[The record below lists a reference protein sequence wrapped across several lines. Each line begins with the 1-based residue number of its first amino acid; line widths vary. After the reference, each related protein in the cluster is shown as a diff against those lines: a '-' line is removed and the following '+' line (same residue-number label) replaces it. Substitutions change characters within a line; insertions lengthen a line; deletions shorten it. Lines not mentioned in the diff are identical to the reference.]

1 MSIISKEDKK
11 LQKKI
16 RKQLSD
22 IKVSKA
28 NLLLNG
34 EIVYSVDLEPNRF
47 SLTLRNWEMDI
58 YVSKAILFPVFV
70 DGKYRIE
77 VLNKNGDVLLSW
89 DDIESNRGNTIALK

>member
-58 YVSKAILFPVFV
+58 YVSKAILSPVFV

>member
-1 MSIISKEDKK
+1 MSIISKGNVKK
-11 LQKKI
+11 QI

-34 EIVYSVDLEPNRF
+34 EVVCSVDLEPNRF
-47 SLTLRNWEMDI
+47 SLILRNWEMDI
-58 YVSKAILFPVFV
+58 YISKAILFPVFV

-77 VLNKNGDVLLSW
+77 VLNENGDVLLFW
-89 DDIESNRGNTIALK
+89 DDIEASRGDTIKVN